1 MPTRARQDS
10 YDSFEHFLRHGRAR
24 RPIAGSLLLGLIL
37 AFFVVVY
44 VWASLTE
51 IDEVTRGQG
60 KVVPSRSLQ
69 VVQSLEGGV
78 VEEIRVARGDRVA
91 AGDVVMVIGGG
102 LFEGEFNEL
111 QQRYHALQAKI
122 QRLLADVND
131 TPLEFTPAVEQMAP
145 SVVAT
150 ETRLYHARRIELET
164 ELQVLERQ
172 RTQRQQELAE
182 ARAMMETARSG
193 VRLAQSELALIAPL
207 VQRGL
212 EPETSRIQLRR
223 TLNELEGE
231 VSRQTSA
238 IPRIE
243 AAIQEVEE
251 RKQSQRNAYLVQAL
265 AELSDAT
272 ARLAELEEGL
282 PARARQLERTSLR
295 APVDGIVNQVHIH
308 TLGGVAAPGE
318 PLVEIVPVDDSLLI
332 EAHIRPADI
341 AFLYPGQPV
350 KVKLTA
356 YDFARYGGLEGELVM
371 IGADAVEMPN
381 GQAGELMYPVQ
392 VRTSGYLY
400 DADDQP
406 LSVIPGMV
414 AEVDILSGKRSVLDY
429 LLEPVVKVRDR
440 ALRD

>member
-1 MPTRARQDS
+1 MTTRDS
-10 YDSFEHFLRHGRAR
+10 HDRFEHFLRHGRAR

-37 AFFVVVY
+37 AFFIVAY
-44 VWASLTE
+44 AWASLAE

-91 AGDVVMVIGGG
+91 VGDVLMVIGGG

-122 QRLLADVND
+122 QRLLAEVND
-131 TPLEFTPAVEQMAP
+131 SSLEFTPAVEEKAP

-150 ETRLYHARRIELET
+150 ETRLYHARRIELAA

-172 RTQRQQELAE
+172 RLQREQELAE
-182 ARAMMETARSG
+182 ARAVMETARAG
-193 VRLAQSELALIAPL
+193 VGLAQSELALIDPL

-223 TLNELEGE
+223 TLSELNGE
-231 VSRQTSA
+231 VERQNSA

-251 RKQSQRNAYLVQAL
+251 RKQAQRSAYLAQAL

-282 PARARQLERTSLR
+282 PARAQQLERSSLR
-295 APVDGIVNQVHIH
+295 APVDGIVNQVHLH
-308 TLGGVAAPGE
+308 TVGGVAEPGE

-371 IGADAVEMPN
+371 IGADAVELPN
-381 GQAGELMYPVQ
+381 SQSDELMYPVQ
-392 VRTSGYLY
+392 VRTEGALY
-400 DADDQP
+400 DSDDKP
-406 LSVIPGMV
+406 LDVIPGMV

-429 LLEPVVKVRDR
+429 LIEPVIKVRDR